1 LVGKE
6 GQQRLQERTNELTNR
21 YLESKAT
28 QTSGWKKSTNAAT
41 MRHEAEGRSRSQLLK
56 EATADVREQLIE
68 QGEPTS
74 AVYHKK
80 TVDWLTRGWEFCEAA
95 FGSHHPE
102 TALAYER
109 LGRAHLKAGRSALA
123 KDKMI
128 PKNRRVVEGKGE
140 GKQEQKTGEET
151 PMEHLKHAV
160 SMLGIALRLSIE
172 MKHEMGAG
180 STTHARISQLLSK
193 ACESVGRHED
203 AGKHASTVA
212 SYYENEAN
220 RGVRCLAR
228 PEHIDSDDM
237 NDDGHAVNDDEALP
251 IVVEQGKHKRPLIL
265 PPSVGVLA
273 AAEKSRSMYRQS
285 VRHYGHALRDAE
297 EKGNDEDAEIRIG
310 TDCIAAL
317 KHSVRVAASFFGTG
331 SLEVAQDLFELGK
344 LCSKHGWDLKLAD
357 QSLQQ
362 SKNLFSQHGKTKE
375 VDKVTAVLRFQ
386 KQMIGAQV
394 NRTVNEKTEEEDEDD
409 DEIDP
414 NASWLK

>member
-1 LVGKE
+1 
-6 GQQRLQERTNELTNR
+6 
-21 YLESKAT
+21 
-28 QTSGWKKSTNAAT
+28 
-41 MRHEAEGRSRSQLLK
+41 M
-56 EATADVREQLIE
+56 
-68 QGEPTS
+68 
-74 AVYHKK
+74 
-80 TVDWLTRGWEFCEAA
+80 
-95 FGSHHPE
+95 
-102 TALAYER
+102 
-109 LGRAHLKAGRSALA
+109 
-123 KDKMI
+123 
-128 PKNRRVVEGKGE
+128 
-140 GKQEQKTGEET
+140 KQ
-151 PMEHLKHAV
+151 AV

-172 MKHEMGAG
+172 MKHEMGVG

-212 SYYENEAN
+212 SYYEKEAS

-228 PEHIDSDDM
+228 PEHIDSDDL
-237 NDDGHAVNDDEALP
+237 NDEGHEVNDDEALP
-251 IVVEQGKHKRPLIL
+251 IVVEQGKHKRLLIL

-285 VRHYGHALRDAE
+285 VRHYVHALRDTE

-331 SLEVAQDLFELGK
+331 SLEVAQDLFELGR
-344 LCSKHGWDLKLAD
+344 LCSKHAWDMKLAD

-362 SKNLFSQHGKTKE
+362 SKTLFSQHGKTKE
-375 VDKVTAVLRFQ
+375 ADKVTAVLRFQ
-386 KQMIGAQV
+386 KQMIGVQV
-394 NRTVNEKTEEEDEDD
+394 NRTVNENTEEND